1 MNSGYVG
8 RKGIYE
14 LLVPNDEMRK
24 AILDGNS
31 SEDIR
36 QIATRNG
43 MRTLRQIGIEYL
55 KRGKTTP
62 EEILRVTQETEE
74 L

>member
-1 MNSGYVG
+1 HSGYVG

-14 LLVPNDEMRK
+14 LLVPTDDMRK
-24 AILDGNS
+24 AILDGRS
-31 SEDIR
+31 SEEIR
-36 QIATRNG
+36 QCAQKQG